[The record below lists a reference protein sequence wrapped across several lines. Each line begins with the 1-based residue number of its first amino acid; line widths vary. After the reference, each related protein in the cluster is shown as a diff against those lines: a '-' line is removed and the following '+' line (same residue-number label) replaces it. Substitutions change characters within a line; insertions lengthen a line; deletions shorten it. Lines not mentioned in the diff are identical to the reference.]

1 MRGRLK
7 FGPRVHQ
14 AQISDGGRN
23 RLKSMTG
30 VSGFWGGG
38 GGNRVGIW
46 DSWGLESVPKA
57 TLLVKGSEGHGAKE
71 GDEAS

>member
-1 MRGRLK
+1 
-7 FGPRVHQ
+7 
-14 AQISDGGRN
+14 
-23 RLKSMTG
+23 MTG